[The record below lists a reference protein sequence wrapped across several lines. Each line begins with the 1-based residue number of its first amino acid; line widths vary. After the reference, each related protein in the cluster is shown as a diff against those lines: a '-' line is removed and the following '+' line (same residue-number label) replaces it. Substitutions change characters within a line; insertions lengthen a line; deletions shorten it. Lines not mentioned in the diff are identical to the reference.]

1 MYFKLLIYSWF
12 GYWFLFL
19 CVFWFFKIYFRFI
32 YFLSNDGDVDED
44 NEDCLVFVVLGVDFL
59 FVF

>member
-1 MYFKLLIYSWF
+1 M
-12 GYWFLFL
+12 YWFLFL
-19 CVFWFFKIYFRFI
+19 DVFWFFKIYFRFI
-32 YFLSNDGDVDED
+32 YLLSNEGDVDED